1 MRLRASVVE
10 FRNDSLPCH
19 GYTLRRMQD
28 DLLRFRDRFPILRNT
43 TYLVSH
49 SLGAMPEAT
58 RDALAEYAEL
68 WATRGVRAWGDR
80 WWMMSIEIGD
90 LIAPLIGAP
99 KGSVVMLPNV
109 TTAEAVVLSSF
120 DYSGARNRVVMVD
133 GEFPSVRY
141 IYDQLAQRL
150 GAEIVMVPHDSSGLG
165 FDLDRLL
172 EAIDERTQIVPLAH
186 VLFESSY
193 MIDVEAISKR
203 CREVGATLVLDV
215 FQSAGIVPVDVTGW
229 DVPVAVGGVLKWLCG
244 GPGGSFLYVD
254 PELRPKLEPSFT
266 GWMAHANPFGFEPP
280 PMRFRDDA
288 LRFALGTP
296 PVPALYAAREGPKLL
311 LEATGGD
318 MRAIRAKSLRQTQKM
333 IDLAVARG
341 FELRTPRDAARR
353 GGSVSMLIPHA
364 KEVAFELN
372 AEDIV
377 CDFRPGAGVRFSPH
391 FYTTDE
397 ELDRAFAVVDEILS
411 SERWKRQSSK
421 ETVVT

>member
-1 MRLRASVVE
+1 M
-10 FRNDSLPCH
+10 NDP
-19 GYTLRRMQD
+19 
-28 DLLRFRDRFPILRNT
+28 LLRFRERFPILSRT
-43 TYLVSH
+43 KYLVSH

-58 RDALAEYAEL
+58 REALIEYADL
-68 WATRGVRAWGDR
+68 WASRGVRAWGDR
-80 WWMMSIEIGD
+80 WWMMSIEVGD
-90 LIAPLIGAP
+90 IIAPLIGAP
-99 KGSVVMLPNV
+99 PGSVVMLPNV

-120 DYSGARNRVVMVD
+120 EYDTPRNRVVIVD

-141 IYDQLAQRL
+141 IYDRLARRL
-150 GAEIVMVPHDSSGLG
+150 GAQIVTVPHDASGLG

-172 EAIDERTQIVPLAH
+172 AAIDERTQIVPIGH
-186 VLFESSY
+186 ILFESSY
-193 MIDVEAISKR
+193 MIDVEAIARR

-229 DVPVAVGGVLKWLCG
+229 DVPIAVGGVLKWLCG

-254 PELRPKLEPSFT
+254 PKLRPKLEPSFT

-296 PVPALYAAREGPKLL
+296 PIPALYAAREGPKVIA
-311 LEATGGD
+311 EASGGD
-318 MRAIRAKSLRQTQKM
+318 MKTIRSKSLRQTQRI
-333 IDLAVARG
+333 IDLSDERG
-341 FELRTPRDAARR
+341 FELRTPREAERR
-353 GGSVSMLIPHA
+353 GGSVSVLMPHA

-397 ELDRAFAVVDEILS
+397 ELEVAFATVDEILRTD
-411 SERWKRQSSK
+411 RWKRQAAK
-421 ETVVT
+421 QAIVT